1 MIKLQ
6 FLIKLLSAPAKND
19 NRVVLLQTDRA
30 SALPEMSAAVSF
42 LQLLIVKAVTITV
55 VKIKFHIYFFWCTQ
69 SYYCHHR

>member
-1 MIKLQ
+1 M
-6 FLIKLLSAPAKND
+6 
-19 NRVVLLQTDRA
+19 LLQTDRA